1 MLARLAVVWCVVV
14 LANGCAGS
22 RGSQL
27 CDAIA
32 KRDVASVQRLLAGP
46 ELNATRAYGT
56 CVPADVFRI
65 AGPGPGDVALTAIGV
80 ELVKAGLPA
89 DASWI
94 PHGHAE
100 PITAIEAAAGN
111 GNLELVRALLAVGL
125 DLTSLESAR
134 ALVLAAGAGHLP
146 VVSLLVQEGID
157 LGATSGGETA
167 LMRARASGRQ
177 EVVAFLERE
186 AEARAAAERAAAERA
201 AQERAAEERAGAKRA
216 AAPPP

>member
-1 MLARLAVVWCVVV
+1 MLPRLAVLCCVVV
-14 LANGCAGS
+14 LASGCAQS
-22 RGSQL
+22 RGRQL

-32 KRDVASVQRLLAGP
+32 KRDVATVQRLLAGP
-46 ELNATRAYGT
+46 ELNATRAYGA
-56 CVPADVFRI
+56 CVPADVFRT
-65 AGPGPGDVALTAIGV
+65 AGPADVALTAIGV

-134 ALVLAAGAGHLP
+134 ALVQAAGAGHLP

-157 LGATSGGETA
+157 LAATSGGETA
-167 LMRARASGRQ
+167 VMRARANGRQ
-177 EVVAFLERE
+177 GVVTFLERE
-186 AEARAAAERAAAERA
+186 AEARAAAERAAEERA
-201 AQERAAEERAGAKRA
+201 AAKRP
-216 AAPPP
+216 AAPLP